1 MNYRVKL
8 ARISTGS
15 RGAGEVVRWL
25 VMKDKQNR
33 FRSRLGVVCLCIAS
47 AVIGAPRAGAV
58 LFESTDDPSY
68 NTTAP
73 SGALTNSGWQYEGFW
88 GNYLG
93 TPIAPQFFIAANHV
107 GGTTNDIFLFHGIPY
122 HPVAAFKTFDSD
134 LTIWQVRETF
144 PSYARLYSASDETNR
159 HLVVFGRGTQRG
171 GPVVVGGQTNG
182 WFWGATD
189 GVERWGENDVAAVT
203 NLGVGVGDMLRVVFD
218 GNGGSNECHLSD
230 GDSSGSVF
238 IQDSG
243 VWKLA
248 GINHGVD
255 GEFRNAVDAA
265 VFTAALT
272 DRRGLFQQSGPGPSD
287 WIAVNG
293 AQPVPSAFY
302 STRISANLDWIYSVI
317 DFNLG
322 RDLPSPTTLRI
333 GSNVLVS
340 FVSASNRVYLV
351 QQTTNAVDG
360 EWITFT
366 NNVLGTGGAVTVVD
380 RNAVSSPSHYYRL
393 GFAQ

>member
-1 MNYRVKL
+1 MTRFC
-8 ARISTGS
+8 
-15 RGAGEVVRWL
+15 GAQGIA
-25 VMKDKQNR
+25 
-33 FRSRLGVVCLCIAS
+33 CLCAS
-47 AVIGAPRAGAV
+47 LFVMGASIVNAVI
-58 LFESTDDPSY
+58 FESTGDTNY

-73 SGALTNSGWQYEGFW
+73 SGALTNSGWQYEGSW

-107 GGTTNDIFLFHGIPY
+107 GGTTNDVFLFNGLPY

-144 PSYARLYSASDETNR
+144 PFYAPLCTSSDETNK

-171 GPVVVGGQTNG
+171 APVVVDGQTNG
-182 WFWGATD
+182 WFWGAPD
-189 GVERWGENDVAAVT
+189 SVQRWGENDVSSIT

-230 GDSSGSVF
+230 GDSSGGVF
-238 IQDSG
+238 IQEDG

-255 GEFRNAVDAA
+255 GEFSNDVDGT

-272 DRRGLFQQSGPGPSD
+272 DLRGLFQQTGPGPAD
-287 WIAVNG
+287 WIFIDD

-317 DFNLG
+317 EFDTNQI
-322 RDLPSPTTLRI
+322 DL
-333 GSNVLVS
+333 
-340 FVSASNRVYLV
+340 A
-351 QQTTNAVDG
+351 QQTTNA
-360 EWITFT
+360 
-366 NNVLGTGGAVTVVD
+366 A
-380 RNAVSSPSHYYRL
+380 SSPRRIPYIR
-393 GFAQ
+393 